1 MKRCIFFML
10 LCLTC
15 TMTFAENE
23 KKEDERIVLVPK
35 KEYGDFDMGSSR
47 SLTPVLYIQMN
58 GHELIFDG
66 SFECDAVRLLQ
77 DDVVLFAETVEK
89 GQTTLVLPVH
99 FTGEYELQIVVG
111 DTTFYGY
118 IQL

>member
-1 MKRCIFFML
+1 MKKCIVLML

-15 TMTFAENE
+15 TMTFAENGNE
-23 KKEDERIVLVPK
+23 TVLIPK
-35 KEYGDFDMGSSR
+35 KENGDFDMGSSR

-58 GHELIFDG
+58 GHELMFDG

-77 DDVVLFAETVEK
+77 DDVVLFVETNEK
-89 GQTTLVLPVH
+89 GQTTLMLPAH

-111 DTTFYGY
+111 DTTFYAY